1 VRVGTGRCVFIVFAL
16 AALSSCGYHAAGKG
30 ELLPPTLKTISI
42 PAFGNIT
49 TRYKLTDRL
58 PEAISREFLT
68 RTHYRIV
75 SREEAADAVLR
86 GNVINYA
93 AYTAILDPDTS
104 RAAAVEL
111 RVMLQLTLV
120 ERATGKALF
129 SRPAFEVRERYQ
141 ISTTAERYYD
151 ESEDALIR
159 VSRQVAQQVVTAIL
173 ENF

>member
-1 VRVGTGRCVFIVFAL
+1 MMATARVLGPMVAL
-16 AALSSCGYHAAGKG
+16 AMLSSCGYQVAGKG

-58 PEAISREFLT
+58 PEAISREFIT
-68 RTHYRIV
+68 RTHYRVV
-75 SREEAADAVLR
+75 SKEEAADAVLR
-86 GNVINYA
+86 GNVVNYA
-93 AYTAILDPDTS
+93 AYTAILDPETS

-120 ERATGKALF
+120 ERATGKVLF
-129 SRPAFEVRERYQ
+129 SRPAFEVHERYQ

-151 ESEDALIR
+151 ESEDALGR